1 MDKLEKIL
9 MPMADVLTKNRVLIA
24 IRDGFLISTPL
35 LIVGPIFL
43 LIATSQ
49 FQDGMLQYHQYLVLV
64 GQTGSRRYLVHHLTV
79 QVY

>member
-35 LIVGPIFL
+35 LIVGSIFL
-43 LIATSQ
+43 LIAN
-49 FQDGMLQYHQYLVLV
+49 FPIPGCQYVAGHRVNSNTNTKNV
-64 GQTGSRRYLVHHLTV
+64 T
-79 QVY
+79 

>member
-35 LIVGPIFL
+35 LIVGSIFL
-43 LIATSQ
+43 LIATFQ
-49 FQDGMLQYHQYLVLV
+49 FQDGMLQYHQYLVQV